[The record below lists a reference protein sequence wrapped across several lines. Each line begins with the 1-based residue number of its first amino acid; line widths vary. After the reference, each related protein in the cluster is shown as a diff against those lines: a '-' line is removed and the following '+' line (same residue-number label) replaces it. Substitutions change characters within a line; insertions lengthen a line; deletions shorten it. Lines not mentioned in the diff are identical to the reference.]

1 MKNKVFRII
10 ISLLFLLLFNVL
22 FFVIGDSE
30 RSSVD
35 WLSYAFITVAYLLLL
50 STPLFYSS
58 KKGLAVLEYTMYF
71 NATVYFFVELVVGII
86 FILIQPGRMDVVLT
100 NKFLTSISYLL
111 LNHESYV
118 WPLVIQSILL
128 VIFLV
133 IQFSSAVANNAT
145 QASIEKQRS
154 ESVAIKSL
162 AEKIRLHMR
171 DIQDITLRKKV
182 EQCYEDINNASI
194 ETFPEA
200 EEAELALRN
209 AVEMLC
215 LAIEDE
221 DVNQIEK
228 KARRV
233 SNVLADRNAII
244 RRCRLSN

>member
-1 MKNKVFRII
+1 
-10 ISLLFLLLFNVL
+10 
-22 FFVIGDSE
+22 
-30 RSSVD
+30 
-35 WLSYAFITVAYLLLL
+35 
-50 STPLFYSS
+50 
-58 KKGLAVLEYTMYF
+58 
-71 NATVYFFVELVVGII
+71 
-86 FILIQPGRMDVVLT
+86 
-100 NKFLTSISYLL
+100 
-111 LNHESYV
+111 
-118 WPLVIQSILL
+118 
-128 VIFLV
+128 
-133 IQFSSAVANNAT
+133 
-145 QASIEKQRS
+145 
-154 ESVAIKSL
+154 
-162 AEKIRLHMR
+162 MR

-215 LAIEDE
+215 LAIDDE